1 MKWVHPTNFD
11 HVFWFVKFTGW
22 SRETVNCYIIL
33 TDLKKYKKWQNS
45 IISMNTTQQMTAYT
59 TKKQHPSVSWGCLQ
73 TFSDTYRYLQIW
85 KDVKLWPKLFPM
97 CVNFLLLQRN
107 SGCRYECIAG
117 IFFFMNISASNQKL
131 FSFASYLI
139 GSEETLRNTVVQAWL
154 HYLKSKKCWIYWFW
168 YLHLGLYFKYIV
180 KEKIKCNYLLKMM
193 LNKCEFCPR
202 LSLNTLA
209 KLRRHAS
216 RVHFAKIHFR

>member
-59 TKKQHPSVSWGCLQ
+59 TRHTETAPVSVLGL
-73 TFSDTYRYLQIW
+73 FSDVFRYLQMW
-85 KDVKLWPKLFPM
+85 QDVKMWPKPFPM

-139 GSEETLRNTVVQAWL
+139 G
-154 HYLKSKKCWIYWFW
+154 
-168 YLHLGLYFKYIV
+168 
-180 KEKIKCNYLLKMM
+180 
-193 LNKCEFCPR
+193 
-202 LSLNTLA
+202 
-209 KLRRHAS
+209 
-216 RVHFAKIHFR
+216 

>member
-1 MKWVHPTNFD
+1 M
-11 HVFWFVKFTGW
+11 
-22 SRETVNCYIIL
+22 
-33 TDLKKYKKWQNS
+33 
-45 IISMNTTQQMTAYT
+45 
-59 TKKQHPSVSWGCLQ
+59 
-73 TFSDTYRYLQIW
+73 FSDTYRCDMMSKCDQNHFPCVSIFSSFKGIVAADMNALPGSSFLWIYPHQI
-85 KDVKLWPKLFPM
+85 K
-97 CVNFLLLQRN
+97 NFFHLRL
-107 SGCRYECIAG
+107 
-117 IFFFMNISASNQKL
+117 ISL
-131 FSFASYLI
+131 
-139 GSEETLRNTVVQAWL
+139 GSEKTLHNTVVQAWL

-202 LSLNTLA
+202 LSLNILA